1 MTLRRAQ
8 LKAALVALPLALALP
23 LAGCAGKP
31 AGSESATP
39 SSGTASSGTASSSAP
54 AETSAARRQRIEVTV
69 ADGQASGDTGRV
81 DVAMGTPV
89 TLVVTS
95 DVADEVHVHGY
106 DVEQELTPGT
116 PATLQ
121 FDATIA
127 GVFEVELH
135 EAGTVLLRLQVS

>member
-1 MTLRRAQ
+1 VTLRPAPLR
-8 LKAALVALPLALALP
+8 AALVGLPLVLA

-31 AGSESATP
+31 ADSAAATSTSASAASSASGTP
-39 SSGTASSGTASSSAP
+39 SAGTQ
-54 AETSAARRQRIEVTV
+54 QRIEVTF
-69 ADGQASGDTGRV
+69 ANGKAGGDTGRV
-81 DVAMGTPV
+81 QVAEGTSV

-106 DVEQELTPGT
+106 DIEKELTPGA
-116 PATLQ
+116 PVTLQ

-135 EAGTVLLRLQVS
+135 HASTVLLRLQVS